1 MSPSLISKIVGWGQF
16 VFTALAN
23 TFQSGGFPSNPL
35 SWIMTV
41 MSLGTAI
48 SVHAAGK
55 TDGDTVGVG
64 VNPPAK

>member
-1 MSPSLISKIVGWGQF
+1 MNASLISKIVGWGQF
-16 VFTALAN
+16 VFTALGNAIEA
-23 TFQSGGFPSNPL
+23 GGIPTNPL
-35 SWIMTV
+35 SWIMTI

-64 VNPPAK
+64 APPTK

>member
-1 MSPSLISKIVGWGQF
+1 MNPSLISKIVGWGQF
-16 VFTALAN
+16 VFTTLAN
-23 TFQSGGFPSNPL
+23 VVQAGGIPTNPL
-35 SWIMTV
+35 GWIMTV

-64 VNPPAK
+64 TPTK